1 MVTHAMTYLQESCA
15 RNPDKPALADSGET
29 ITYGQLW
36 RQVCAAAPW
45 ISRTLNGARRRPV
58 FVCIGRRA
66 SAAAA
71 LFSVACSG
79 CFYVP
84 VDLGLPE
91 KRLLDMF
98 QAVRPALVI
107 TTGPLSGSLPFP
119 PVPTAD
125 WADISSGPACP
136 ETVEALLA
144 AGADTDPLYCMF
156 TSGSTGVP
164 KGVLV
169 SHRSVIDMVEQ
180 FCAVFGFDGGEI
192 FGNQAPFDFDVSV
205 KDLYLSLAAG
215 GTVQILEKKLFLS
228 PRTLVERME
237 ERRVNTAIWAAS
249 AMKVLSALRT
259 FDKVVP
265 AALRRVMFSGEVLP
279 AKVLND
285 WMDHLPDARFFNLY
299 GPTEI
304 TCNCTWYPVE
314 RRFAND
320 EPIPIG
326 RPFGNCEVFLLD
338 GDGEVTAPDRT
349 GELCVRGSC
358 LALGYYGRPEAT
370 RAAFCQNPLQT
381 DWPER
386 IYRTGDLARWNEKG
400 ELVYMGRADSQV
412 KHMGHR
418 IELGEVEL
426 AVNALPQV
434 DSACCLYW
442 EEKERLCLFYQ
453 APRQDDRGVLNALKG
468 TLPDYMIPNRV
479 YYFEKLPENRTGKID
494 RAALRAQYLKKET

>member
-1 MVTHAMTYLQESCA
+1 MIFHAMTYLRNSCA
-15 RNPDKPALADSGET
+15 RHPDKPALADGGDT
-29 ITYGQLW
+29 ITYGRLW

-45 ISRTLNGARRRPV
+45 ISAALKARRRPV

-66 SAAAA
+66 DSAAA

-84 VDLGLPE
+84 IDPSLPD

-98 QAVRPALVI
+98 QTVRPALVI
-107 TTGPLSGSLPFP
+107 TTGPLPKPLPFP
-119 PVPTAD
+119 PVLTVG
-125 WADISSGPACP
+125 WADISAGPAYP
-136 ETVEALLA
+136 DVVEDLLA
-144 AGADTDPLYCMF
+144 AGTDTDPLYCIF
-156 TSGSTGVP
+156 TSGSTGIP

-169 SHRSVIDMVEQ
+169 SHRSVIDMIEQ
-180 FCAVFGFDGGEI
+180 FCAAFGFDGSEV

-205 KDLYLSLAAG
+205 KDLYLSLAVG
-215 GTVQILEKKLFLS
+215 GTVQILEKKLFLA
-228 PRTLVERME
+228 PRALIERME
-237 ERRVNTAIWAAS
+237 ERRVNTIIWAAS
-249 AMKVLSALRT
+249 AMKLLSALQT

-265 AALRRVMFSGEVLP
+265 AGLRRVMFSGEVLP

-285 WMDHLPDARFFNLY
+285 WMDHLPNTRFFNLY

-304 TCNCTWYPVE
+304 TCNCTWYPVT
-314 RRFAND
+314 RRFANG
-320 EPIPIG
+320 EAIPIG
-326 RPFGNCEVFLLD
+326 RSFGNCRVFLLD
-338 GDGEVTAPDRT
+338 GGREITALGQP

-358 LALGYYGRPEAT
+358 LALGYYSRPDIT
-370 RAAFCQNPLQT
+370 RTAFCQNPLQP
-381 DWPER
+381 DWPEP
-386 IYRTGDLARWNEKG
+386 IYRTGDLAQWNG
-400 ELVYMGRADSQV
+400 DGDLVYVGRADSQV

-426 AVNALPQV
+426 AVNALLQV

-453 APRQDDRGVLNALKG
+453 APEQDDRGVLNALKK

-479 YYFEKLPENRTGKID
+479 YYFERLPENRTGKID
-494 RAALRAQYLKKET
+494 RAALRAQYFTKET